1 MTAES
6 KAARALAVAAGILA
20 GAGSLAMTNFVIT
33 QFGGEVPGA
42 ALAYALL
49 RYGFAAV
56 FVVAGY
62 AWAMT
67 SIKAWKGIGR

>member
-6 KAARALAVAAGILA
+6 KAARALAVAAGILV
-20 GAGSLAMTNFVIT
+20 GASSLAMANFIIA
-33 QFGGEVPGA
+33 QFGGEVPDA
-42 ALAYALL
+42 ALAYVLL

-56 FVVAGY
+56 AGVMGY
-62 AWAMT
+62 AWAMA